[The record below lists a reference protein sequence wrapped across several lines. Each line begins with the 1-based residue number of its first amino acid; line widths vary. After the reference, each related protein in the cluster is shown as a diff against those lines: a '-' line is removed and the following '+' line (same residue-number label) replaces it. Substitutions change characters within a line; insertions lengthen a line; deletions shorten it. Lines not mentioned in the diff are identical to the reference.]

1 MARADEIKPKKW
13 ILNAFTMSTPGHL
26 APGLWRHPRNQS
38 AQYTDIEYWT
48 NLAKILEDGKFHG
61 LFIAD
66 VLSHYG
72 VYKGAGNID
81 PSLPGATQ
89 FPITDPFLPV
99 AAMAAVTKHLS
110 FGITASTTYENP
122 FLLARRFATLDHL
135 TKGRVA
141 WNAVTSHLET
151 AAKNLGLPT
160 QIAHDERYEIADE
173 FLTVTYKLWE
183 SSWRDDA
190 VVKDTETKQYAVPG
204 RVRQIDHKGKYF
216 STAGP
221 LTTEPSIQRTPFI
234 FQAGASTAGKAF
246 AIKHAECMFV
256 PGMEAHKVKKSAD
269 EIRQQA
275 VEQGRNPD
283 HIKIIAGILVIAD
296 ETDKKAQAKY
306 EDYLNYIDLEG
317 ALTLFGGWTGVD
329 LDQWPDDED
338 FKFTGP
344 GAIQSMITS
353 WSATVPGTDGV
364 KWTKKRI
371 AQELAL
377 GGPHPRAIGSPK
389 TVADILQRWIDE
401 STIDGFNISY
411 AVNPGDFEDISK
423 WLLPELRARGVFWDD
438 YAATT
443 TRENFFDDGLGP
455 RLRGDHPGAKY
466 TWLATEKSAGEG

>member
-1 MARADEIKPKKW
+1 MARADERKPKDW
-13 ILNAFTMSTPGHL
+13 ILNTFTMSTTGHL

-48 NLAKILEDGKFHG
+48 NLVKILEDGKFHG
-61 LFIAD
+61 LCIVD

-81 PSLPGATQ
+81 PSLPSAAQ
-89 FPITDPFLPV
+89 FPITDHFSDEAP
-99 AAMAAVTKHLS
+99 AVWNYCLDH
-110 FGITASTTYENP
+110 IREP
-122 FLLARRFATLDHL
+122 ILACKSTLDHL

-160 QIAHDERYEIADE
+160 QIAHDERYEIADD

-190 VVKDTETKQYAVPG
+190 VVKHTKTKQYTVPG
-204 RVRQIDHKGKYF
+204 SVRHIDHKGKHF

-221 LTTEPSIQRTPFI
+221 LTTELSIQRTPFI

-246 AIKHAECMFV
+246 ATKHAECMFV
-256 PGMEAHKVKKSAD
+256 PGIETHKFKKSVD
-269 EIRQQA
+269 EIRHQA
-275 VEQGRNPD
+275 VKQGRNPD
-283 HIKIIAGILVIAD
+283 HIKIIGGILIPVD
-296 ETDKKAQAKY
+296 ETDKKRVQ
-306 EDYLNYIDLEG
+306 NMRTTSIT
-317 ALTLFGGWTGVD
+317 LTLKVPWLFSG
-329 LDQWPDDED
+329 LDWYDED

-344 GAIQSMITS
+344 GVIQSMITL

-377 GGPHPRAIGSPK
+377 GGPHPRAIGSPQ
-389 TVADILQRWIDE
+389 TRWIDE

-411 AVNPGDFEDISK
+411 AVNPGHFEDISK
-423 WLLPELRARGVFWDD
+423 WLLPELRACGVFWDD

-443 TRENFFDDGLGP
+443 IRENFLDDGLGP
-455 RLRGDHPGAKY
+455 
-466 TWLATEKSAGEG
+466 